1 MHRPNRILLPMPTTI
16 QRHPDVLRE
25 TNAMENTSFRSAIVG
40 SDLDPQVSSEVAEA
54 CRQFAVG

>member
-1 MHRPNRILLPMPTTI
+1 
-16 QRHPDVLRE
+16 
-25 TNAMENTSFRSAIVG
+25 MENTSFRSAIVG